1 MYGRLILDFCGRT
14 LDFLE
19 RNTEIAELTT
29 DGRISMAANEDKLAN
44 PHAKVRC
51 DRNDGFWRVVV

>member
-1 MYGRLILDFCGRT
+1 LYGRLILDFCVRT

-44 PHAKVRC
+44 PHAKDRC